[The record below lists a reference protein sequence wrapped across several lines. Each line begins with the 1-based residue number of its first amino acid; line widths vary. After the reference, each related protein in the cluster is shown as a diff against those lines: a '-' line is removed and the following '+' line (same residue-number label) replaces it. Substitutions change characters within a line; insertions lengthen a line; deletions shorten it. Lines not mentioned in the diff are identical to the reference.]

1 LLVLILCI
9 IQIGPALVAI
19 PAIIYV
25 FSTSDTTPAT
35 LFAIWTMA
43 MTIID
48 SVLKPLVFG
57 RGSTVPTLVI
67 FLGAI
72 GGMLLSG
79 IIGLVVGAVVLS
91 LGYKLY
97 ETWLMETPAPVFA
110 NPATSSSDEAD

>member
-1 LLVLILCI
+1 LLALILCI
-9 IQIGPALVAI
+9 IQVGPGLVAI

-43 MTIID
+43 MTLID

-72 GGMLLSG
+72 GGMLMSG
-79 IIGLVVGAVVLS
+79 IIGLFVGAVVLS

-97 ETWLMETPAPVFA
+97 EAWLMETPAPIVASQSA
-110 NPATSSSDEAD
+110 NSTEEPG